1 MSYTRLAPIFGTNER
16 FVIAAAAAAGGGGG
30 GDVMYTAPVQ
40 WCSGTERAVA
50 PGLSRQG
57 AQYTASPKLFYD

>member
-16 FVIAAAAAAGGGGG
+16 FVIAAAAAAGSGG

>member
-16 FVIAAAAAAGGGGG
+16 FVIAAAAAGGGGG

-50 PGLSRQG
+50 PWLSRQG